1 MIRQTVEI
9 GFGRSS
15 PRAVLQRSYVLNNHL
30 SGEVVIPNG
39 FTDIEVSA
47 FKDMKNITRIVLP
60 KTLLHIDERAF
71 WGCERL
77 EEIMLPDG
85 VESIGD

>member
-1 MIRQTVEI
+1 MEI

-15 PRAVLQRSYVLNNHL
+15 PRAVLRRSYALNNHL

-47 FKDMKNITRIVLP
+47 FKDMKNITKIVLP

-71 WGCERL
+71 CGCESL
-77 EEIMLPDG
+77 EEVVLPEG
-85 VESIGD
+85 G